1 MHRFYCTVGIR
12 GEANNGWAGAA
23 STFGRMRFRALLD
36 TPGVVEHSVL
46 RSSFGFMAFHGGN
59 LERTT
64 DEIAACAAERA
75 GASLYTVTQP
85 FPLRDHLPSSSVR
98 AEESEP
104 LAAFLGHV
112 DVVIAV
118 HGYGREGLWTSMLL
132 GGSNR
137 PLAQHL
143 ASHLRVRLPNFSAV
157 DDLDEIPSE
166 LRGMHR
172 HNPVN
177 QPRLG
182 GVQIEL
188 PPRVRGLTPHAASF
202 DRVDGRIPW
211 TNALID
217 AFVAAATSW
226 VSPALA

>member
-1 MHRFYCTVGIR
+1 
-12 GEANNGWAGAA
+12 
-23 STFGRMRFRALLD
+23 MRFRTLLD

-85 FPLRDHLPSSSVR
+85 FPLREHLPSSSVR
-98 AEESEP
+98 AEESAP
-104 LAAFLGHV
+104 LAAFLAHV

-137 PLAQHL
+137 PLARHL
-143 ASHLRVRLPNFSAV
+143 ASHLRIQLPNFAAI

-166 LRGMHR
+166 LRGMHH

-211 TNALID
+211 TNSLIE

-226 VSPALA
+226 VSPAQT